1 MVTWTKEKFWDNT
14 FGYVE
19 LIKFFGLVFLIMPR
33 KKNIK
38 FKLDPEWMFKEPL
51 DFEYNKYTVLD
62 YIQKC
67 EKRFDKLEIYPDF
80 VELSL
85 HLANLQSLSKE
96 NLILFTTKKFESCD
110 DEILLKELLPKKP
123 RELSPEEESELDK
136 TIKFSGSKLFDTF
149 NIGKSIWNLAFDNI
163 HLSIR
168 KNKENISTGRGFV
181 YFYFKEIE
189 KLFIWEYEI
198 KKLDKGEQQTKLYL
212 KLLYEGPKTDI
223 VIGKLIS
230 ETSTWKEIS
239 GCELLPIFEV
249 KTSQNF
255 PMEQTFIPMMK
266 RKLMT
271 YVYQIVNMEI
281 LKNFDTSIQL

>member
-1 MVTWTKEKFWDNT
+1 MA
-14 FGYVE
+14 
-19 LIKFFGLVFLIMPR
+19 R

-38 FKLDPEWMFKEPL
+38 FKLDPEWMFKQPV

-85 HLANLQSLSKE
+85 HLANLQSLAKE
-96 NLILFTTKKFESCD
+96 NLILFTNKKFESCD
-110 DEILLKELLPKKP
+110 DEILLKELYPKKP

-136 TIKFSGSKLFDTF
+136 TIKFSGSKLFDAF

-163 HLSIR
+163 HLSIK

-181 YFYFKEIE
+181 YHLNKQSEI
-189 KLFIWEYEI
+189 LYIWEYEI
-198 KKLDKGEQQTKLYL
+198 KKIDKEELHNKIYL
-212 KLLYEGPKTDI
+212 KLLYEGSKNDI

-230 ETSTWKEIS
+230 ETSTWKEIP

-249 KTSQNF
+249 KSSQNF
-255 PMEQTFIPMMK
+255 PLEQTFIPMMK

-281 LKNFDTSIQL
+281 LKNFDSPIQL